1 MAVLMS
7 SSSSSDEDASDA
19 GSSQN
24 KEATVEE
31 AAGECTFQTPAKG
44 KRGRKPVTPP
54 HAAALDITK
63 VSDRKVVFVVAKT
76 AMSLGHNSDDLALN
90 RDSVRRQ
97 TKFLNNTDFIIRML
111 YKYLY

>member
-1 MAVLMS
+1 LKKLLENVLFRLL
-7 SSSSSDEDASDA
+7 
-19 GSSQN
+19 Q
-24 KEATVEE
+24 KE
-31 AAGECTFQTPAKG
+31 
-44 KRGRKPVTPP
+44 RDRKPVTPP

-76 AMSLGHNSDDLALN
+76 AMSLGHNIDDLALN